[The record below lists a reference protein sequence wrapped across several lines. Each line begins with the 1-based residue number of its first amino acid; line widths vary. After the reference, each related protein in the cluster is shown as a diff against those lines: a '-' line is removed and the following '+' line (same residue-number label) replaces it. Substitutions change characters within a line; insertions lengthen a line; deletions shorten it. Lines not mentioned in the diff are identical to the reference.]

1 MIAPSPVPDRSAFDS
16 KATYNARSIRHPTR
30 QGSEN
35 LFDRSDRRTTN
46 AGDDDRIA
54 PLQIVATQLGAR
66 VPPHNKLHTSEFVG
80 VNGSGAASSSSA
92 CNQPPLTAIGP
103 AVVNPWDSVG
113 VKEIPTR
120 SPTPPAPLNGRR
132 SLCGSTRWRD
142 ETDRGNAPSSHP
154 ALERCEIPS
163 YLRPSRHLYSS
174 ATWLNNDPS
183 MRGCPL
189 CKARRAAFRRI
200 SSSVPR

>member
-1 MIAPSPVPDRSAFDS
+1 MIAPSPVPDRSAFGS
-16 KATYNARSIRHPTR
+16 TATHNARSIRHPTR

-35 LFDRSDRRTTN
+35 LFDRSDKQTTS
-46 AGDDDRIA
+46 AGDGDRIA
-54 PLQIVATQLGAR
+54 QLPSVASQLG
-66 VPPHNKLHTSEFVG
+66 VWVSLHNKPHTSEFVG
-80 VNGSGAASSSSA
+80 VNDSVAASSSST
-92 CNQPPLTAIGP
+92 CNQPPLTSIGP
-103 AVVNPWDSVG
+103 VVANQWGSVG
-113 VKEIPTR
+113 GKDIPTR

-142 ETDRGNAPSSHP
+142 ETDLENARSSHP
-154 ALERCEIPS
+154 VLERFEIPN

-174 ATWLNNDPS
+174 ATWLNSDPS

-189 CKARRAAFRRI
+189 CKARLAAFRRI

>member
-1 MIAPSPVPDRSAFDS
+1 MIAPSPVPDRCAFGS
-16 KATYNARSIRHPTR
+16 RLTHNARIARHPTR

-35 LFDRSDRRTTN
+35 LSDRSDKRTTS
-46 AGDDDRIA
+46 AGDDERIA
-54 PLQIVATQLGAR
+54 QLRIVATQLGAR
-66 VPPHNKLHTSEFVG
+66 VSPHNKPHTSEFVG
-80 VNGSGAASSSSA
+80 VNDSGAASSSTA
-92 CNQPPLTAIGP
+92 CNQPPPTSIGP
-103 AVVNPWDSVG
+103 AVVNRWGSVG
-113 VKEIPTR
+113 VKDIPTR

-142 ETDRGNAPSSHP
+142 ETDLENARSSHP

-174 ATWLNNDPS
+174 ATWLNNAPS
-183 MRGCPL
+183 IRDCPL